1 MESQIEQITPVECR
15 VRVSIPWTD
24 VSPRLD
30 TKLRELQKT
39 AKIPGFRP
47 GKIPPKVIERMFG
60 KSVRSELARD
70 LVQETFETA
79 VVSHKT
85 TPLTQPV
92 LEASSLELGESFTYE
107 ARFEVAPKL
116 EPKDYLGVP
125 VRRRPAIVD
134 QAQVDALLQ
143 KKREELTEIRPIE
156 PGSREQTQPGDLWT
170 VDFDGT
176 IGTEA
181 LSRKDVQIEIGKEG
195 GDVVPGL
202 GNALANLE
210 LAAVGQT
217 RQISF
222 IPAEDR
228 VKPQYRG
235 QEVKLTVALRE
246 VRTKV
251 VPELDDE
258 FARDTGDAETL
269 AELEAKYREQVSQD
283 DSDTAEREARQRLV
297 EALLERNPFD
307 PAPSLVTREAQAQVQ
322 NFKQQLAR
330 QGLTLKQIG
339 MTEARLSQS
348 MRAQATFNVKAFLLL
363 EAIREKEAID
373 VTAEELDAEVR
384 EQAEAQGQ
392 NPARLRATME
402 KNNQI
407 LVLRAQMREDRVL
420 EFLMGKA
427 ELTEAPD
434 PQPEAPAVEATATEA
449 TDPAAASSAS
459 SESAEPTS

>member
-1 MESQIEQITPVECR
+1 MDSHIEQITPVECR

-30 TKLRELQKT
+30 TKLRELKKT
-39 AKIPGFRP
+39 AKIPGFRQ
-47 GKIPPKVIERMFG
+47 GMVPPKVIERMFG
-60 KSVRSELARD
+60 KSVRAELARD

-92 LEASSLELGESFTYE
+92 LESSKLELGEAFTYA
-107 ARFEVAPKL
+107 ARFEVSPKL
-116 EPKDYLGVP
+116 EPKDYLGVA

-134 QAQVDALLQ
+134 QAKVDAALQ

-156 PGSREQTQPGDLWT
+156 PGSREQTQAGDVWT

-176 IGTEA
+176 IGSEP
-181 LSRKDVQIEIGKEG
+181 LSRKDVQIEIGKVG

-202 GNALANLE
+202 GDALADLP

-217 RQISF
+217 REVKF

-228 VKPQYRG
+228 VKPQFRG
-235 QEVKLTVALRE
+235 QDVKLTVALRE
-246 VRTKV
+246 VRMKV
-251 VPELDDE
+251 VPALDDD
-258 FARDTGDAETL
+258 FARDTGDAETF
-269 AELEAKYREQVSQD
+269 AELEAKVRAEVSQED
-283 DSDTAEREARQRLV
+283 GDTAEREARQRLV
-297 EALLERNPFD
+297 EALLERNPFE

-322 NFKQQLAR
+322 LFKQQISR

-363 EAIREKEAID
+363 ESIREKEGLDITED
-373 VTAEELDAEVR
+373 ELEAEVK
-384 EQAEAQGQ
+384 EMAEAQGQ
-392 NPARLRATME
+392 NPVRLRATME

-427 ELTEAPD
+427 ELTESPD
-434 PQPEAPAVEATATEA
+434 PEPEVPAIEAPATEAPATE
-449 TDPAAASSAS
+449 S
-459 SESAEPTS
+459 

>member
-15 VRVSIPWTD
+15 VSVTIPWVE

-30 TKLRELQKT
+30 TKLRELRKT
-39 AKIPGFRP
+39 ARIPGFRQ
-47 GKIPPKVIERMFG
+47 GKVPPTMIEKMFG
-60 KSVRSELARD
+60 KSVRAELARD

-92 LEASSLELGESFTYE
+92 LEDSSLEPGQAFTYK
-107 ARFEVAPKL
+107 ARFEVAPKI

-134 QAQVDALLQ
+134 QAKVDALLQ
-143 KKREELTEIRPIE
+143 KKRDELTEIRPIE
-156 PGSREQTQPGDLWT
+156 AGSREHTQAGDVWT
-170 VDFDGT
+170 IDIDGK
-176 IGTEA
+176 IGSDPLA
-181 LSRKDVQIEIGKEG
+181 RKDLQVEVGKEAG
-195 GDVVPGL
+195 EFVPGL
-202 GNALANLE
+202 SKQLEGLE

-217 RQISF
+217 RSISF
-222 IPAEDR
+222 VPDETR
-228 VKPQYRG
+228 VKEQYRG

-246 VRTKV
+246 VRQRV
-251 VPELDDE
+251 VPALDDD
-258 FARDTGDAETL
+258 FARDTGEAESL
-269 AELEAKYREQVSQD
+269 AELQGKYADQVKQED
-283 DSDTAEREARQRLV
+283 ADVAERDARQRLV

-307 PAPSLVTREAQAQVQ
+307 PAPSLVSREAQAQAQ
-322 NFKQQLAR
+322 MFKQQLQR
-330 QGLTLKQIG
+330 QGLSLKQLG
-339 MTEARLSQS
+339 MTDARLMAS

-363 EAIREKEAID
+363 EAIREKETID
-373 VTAEELDAEVR
+373 VTEEELDAEVR
-384 EQAEAQGQ
+384 EMAEAQGQ

-427 ELTEAPD
+427 EITEAPD
-434 PQPEAPAVEATATEA
+434 PEPEAPAPEAGGETAA
-449 TDPAAASSAS
+449 P
-459 SESAEPTS
+459 SEG

>member
-1 MESQIEQITPVECR
+1 MDSQIEQITPVECR
-15 VRVSIPWTD
+15 VRVTIPWTD
-24 VSPRLD
+24 VSPRID
-30 TKLRELQKT
+30 TKLRDLKRT

-47 GKIPPKVIERMFG
+47 GKIPPKVIEQMFG
-60 KSVRSELARD
+60 KSVRAELARD

-92 LEASSLELGESFTYE
+92 LESSSLEEGEAFTYQ
-107 ARFEVAPKL
+107 ARFEVAPKI

-134 QAQVDALLQ
+134 QDKVAALLQ

-156 PGSREQTQPGDLWT
+156 AGSREKTQPGDMWT

-176 IGTEA
+176 IGTEP

-195 GDVVPGL
+195 GDVIPGL
-202 GNALANLE
+202 GNALADLD

-217 RQISF
+217 RQVTFVPS
-222 IPAEDR
+222 EDR

-235 QEVKLTVALRE
+235 QDVKLTVALRE

-258 FARDTGDAETL
+258 FARDTGEAETL

-297 EALLERNPFD
+297 ESLLERNPFE
-307 PAPSLVTREAQAQVQ
+307 PAPSLVTREAQAQAQ
-322 NFKQQLAR
+322 MFKQQLAR
-330 QGLTLKQIG
+330 QGMTLNQIG
-339 MTEARLSQS
+339 MNEARLSQS
-348 MRAQATFNVKAFLLL
+348 MRAQASFNVKAFLLL
-363 EAIREKEAID
+363 EAIREKEGLD
-373 VTAEELDAEVR
+373 VTEEELAAEVA

-427 ELTEAPD
+427 DLTEAPD
-434 PQPEAPAVEATATEA
+434 PEPEVPATAPADA
-449 TDPAAASSAS
+449 PA
-459 SESAEPTS
+459 EST

>member
-15 VRVSIPWTD
+15 VSVTIPWVD

-30 TKLRELQKT
+30 TKLRELRKT
-39 AKIPGFRP
+39 ARIPGFRQ
-47 GKIPPKVIERMFG
+47 GKVPPTMIEKMFG
-60 KSVRSELARD
+60 KSVRAELARD

-92 LEASSLELGESFTYE
+92 LEDSSLEPGQAFTYK
-107 ARFEVAPKL
+107 ARFEVAPKI

-134 QAQVDALLQ
+134 QAKVDALLQ
-143 KKREELTEIRPIE
+143 KKRDELTEIRPIE
-156 PGSREQTQPGDLWT
+156 AGSREHTQAGDVWT
-170 VDFDGT
+170 IDIDGK
-176 IGTEA
+176 IGGDPLA
-181 LSRKDVQIEIGKEG
+181 RKDLQVEIGKEAG
-195 GDVVPGL
+195 EFVPGL
-202 GNALANLE
+202 SKQLEGLE

-217 RQISF
+217 RTISF
-222 IPAEDR
+222 VPDESR
-228 VKPQYRG
+228 VKEQYRG

-246 VRTKV
+246 VRQRV
-251 VPELDDE
+251 VPALDDD
-258 FARDTGDAETL
+258 FARDTGEAESLTELQGKYADQVKQEDAD
-269 AELEAKYREQVSQD
+269 V
-283 DSDTAEREARQRLV
+283 AERDARQRLV

-307 PAPSLVTREAQAQVQ
+307 PAPSLVSREAQAQAQ
-322 NFKQQLAR
+322 MFKQQLQR
-330 QGLTLKQIG
+330 QGLSLKQLG
-339 MTEARLSQS
+339 MTDARLMAS

-363 EAIREKEAID
+363 EAIREKESID
-373 VTAEELDAEVR
+373 VTEEELDAEVR
-384 EQAEAQGQ
+384 EMAEAQGQ

-427 ELTEAPD
+427 EITEAPD
-434 PQPEAPAVEATATEA
+434 PEPEAPAE
-449 TDPAAASSAS
+449 AS
-459 SESAEPTS
+459 SETAAPSEG

>member
-15 VRVSIPWTD
+15 VRVTIPWTD

-30 TKLRELQKT
+30 TKLRELKKT
-39 AKIPGFRP
+39 ARIPGFRQ
-47 GKIPPKVIERMFG
+47 GMIPPKVVERMFG
-60 KSVRSELARD
+60 KSARAELARD

-92 LEASSLELGESFTYE
+92 LESSELELGQAFTYQ
-107 ARFEVAPKL
+107 ARFEVAPKI

-125 VRRRPAIVD
+125 VRRRPAVAD
-134 QAQVDALLQ
+134 QTKVDALMQ
-143 KKREELTEIRPIE
+143 KKRDELTQIQPIE
-156 PGSREQTQPGDLWT
+156 AGSRDKTQAGDIWT

-176 IGTEA
+176 IGAEP
-181 LSRKDVQIEIGKEG
+181 LSRKDVQIELGKEG

-202 GNALANLE
+202 GNALAELE

-217 RQISF
+217 REVTF

-246 VRTKV
+246 VRMKV
-251 VPELDDE
+251 IPELDDD
-258 FARDTGDAETL
+258 FARDTGEAETI
-269 AELEAKYREQVSQD
+269 AELEAKYRGEVSQED
-283 DSDTAEREARQRLV
+283 ADTAEREARQRLV
-297 EALLERNPFD
+297 ESLLERNPFD
-307 PAPSLVTREAQAQVQ
+307 PAPSLVTREAQAQAQ
-322 NFKQQLAR
+322 MFKQQIAR
-330 QGLTLKQIG
+330 QGLTLAQIG

-348 MRAQATFNVKAFLLL
+348 MRAQAAFNVKAFLLL

-373 VTAEELDAEVR
+373 VTEQELETEVR
-384 EQAEAQGQ
+384 EMAEAQGQ

-434 PQPEAPAVEATATEA
+434 PEPEVEAPAEAPAT
-449 TDPAAASSAS
+449 
-459 SESAEPTS
+459 

>member
-15 VRVSIPWTD
+15 VSVTIPWVD

-30 TKLRELQKT
+30 TKLRELRKT
-39 AKIPGFRP
+39 ARIPGFRQ
-47 GKIPPKVIERMFG
+47 GKVPPTMIEKMFG
-60 KSVRSELARD
+60 KSVRAELARD

-92 LEASSLELGESFTYE
+92 LEDSSLEPGQAFTYK
-107 ARFEVAPKL
+107 ARFEVAPKI

-134 QAQVDALLQ
+134 QAKVDALLQ
-143 KKREELTEIRPIE
+143 KKRDELTEIRPIE
-156 PGSREQTQPGDLWT
+156 AGSREHTQAGDVWT
-170 VDFDGT
+170 IDIDGK
-176 IGTEA
+176 IGNDPLA
-181 LSRKDVQIEIGKEG
+181 RKDLQVEVGKEAG
-195 GDVVPGL
+195 EFVPGL
-202 GNALANLE
+202 SKQLEGLE

-217 RQISF
+217 RAISF
-222 IPAEDR
+222 VPDESR
-228 VKPQYRG
+228 VKEQYRG

-246 VRTKV
+246 VRQRV
-251 VPELDDE
+251 VPALDDD
-258 FARDTGDAETL
+258 FARDTGEAESLTELQGKYADQVKQEDAD
-269 AELEAKYREQVSQD
+269 V
-283 DSDTAEREARQRLV
+283 AERDARQRLV

-307 PAPSLVTREAQAQVQ
+307 PAPSLVSREAQAQAQ
-322 NFKQQLAR
+322 MFKQQLQR
-330 QGLTLKQIG
+330 QGLSLKQLG
-339 MTEARLSQS
+339 MTDARLMAS

-363 EAIREKEAID
+363 EAIREKESID
-373 VTAEELDAEVR
+373 VTEEELDAEVR
-384 EQAEAQGQ
+384 EMAEAQGQ

-427 ELTEAPD
+427 EITEAPD
-434 PQPEAPAVEATATEA
+434 PEPEAPAPEAGAETAA
-449 TDPAAASSAS
+449 P
-459 SESAEPTS
+459 SEG